1 MYNHI
6 KADSRLSFHGENFVL
21 WWEIAFFFF
30 YFTGLWDS
38 ECRKQFYHRA
48 NYGRLCKAISLQTR
62 RRILG
67 EFCRWRVVCPTPWL
81 ASLGLFATLLLYV
94 YSTFFLWFS
103 LQLAI
108 TPACFP
114 HLINELNK
122 TCIRCLFCIR
132 MRVMIFIFLFH
143 FFFKKLSLNS
153 VLFARLLFF
162 NSLIFLIL
170 VVCAHGGKRTT
181 CRHESVLCPPWASW
195 RLNSGSQAW
204 QHVPSPVESSH

>member
-1 MYNHI
+1 MQSHLS
-6 KADSRLSFHGENFVL
+6 ADTEMDFRRVL
-21 WWEIAFFFF
+21 QVE
-30 YFTGLWDS
+30 G
-38 ECRKQFYHRA
+38 
-48 NYGRLCKAISLQTR
+48 SLPHPLVGK
-62 RRILG
+62 LG
-67 EFCRWRVVCPTPWL
+67 SICN
-81 ASLGLFATLLLYV
+81 SD
-94 YSTFFLWFS
+94 STFFLWFS

-181 CRHESVLCPPWASW
+181 CRRESVLRPPWASW